1 MSPHD
6 MIKKKT
12 KEVEAQAGPVEIQ
25 RKREEAMFVQ
35 SITRQYE
42 EARKQETKL
51 GRQLRQGPPDSVI
64 KKSRWSRSYWKRRIH
79 GLPVFTGD
87 CLAEKKRISVHSS
100 ISGTYK
106 EIAEY
111 GNRK

>member
-51 GRQLRQGPPDSVI
+51 ARQLRQGPPDSVI
-64 KKSRWSRSYWKRRIH
+64 KKSRWSSK
-79 GLPVFTGD
+79 
-87 CLAEKKRISVHSS
+87 KKRALDELSKQRAVWSVCERGRRSS
-100 ISGTYK
+100 FPDVVRSS
-106 EIAEY
+106 AEPQ
-111 GNRK
+111 

>member
-1 MSPHD
+1 MLPHD

-25 RKREEAMFVQ
+25 RKREQAMFVQ

-51 GRQLRQGPPDSVI
+51 ARQLRQGPPDSVI
-64 KKSRWSRSYWKRRIH
+64 KKSRWSSK
-79 GLPVFTGD
+79 
-87 CLAEKKRISVHSS
+87 KKRALDELSKRN
-100 ISGTYK
+100 K
-106 EIAEY
+106 EQFGAFAREGEEAVSRMSYALRAEPQ
-111 GNRK
+111 